1 MPGSIR
7 GKKVGPYE
15 LLAQLN
21 AAGMSQLFLG
31 ATLKGDRQYV
41 IIKRIQPDSA
51 SDENF
56 VAMFLDE
63 VRITASFSHPGIATI
78 LDLGEEEGGLY
89 VAMELI
95 AGANL
100 NDVFDACAAKQEVLA
115 LGFSVAVV
123 HDCALALH
131 YAHRFRDSKGRDARV
146 VHRDVAQKN
155 IMVTYDGKVKLL
167 DFGIAKAHDSLS
179 QTKTGTVKGTAGYM
193 SPEQV
198 RGEDVDA
205 RSDVFSLGVV
215 LWEMITGKRLF
226 AGKSEV
232 DEMKMILKA
241 PIEAPHKVAS
251 WIPASLSSVTMRAL
265 ARAREDRYLSA
276 EAMAKA
282 LMTDCGELM
291 YDLKHRRDFMRTIFS
306 ERIAA
311 MQLLVEAVKRPEQL
325 DEAIRALE
333 KTKLAMPSPVPSAP
347 TGPSLTSTVAVS
359 SPSNSVS
366 VTAISN
372 GANSSSGVSVTAG
385 TSSGGSG
392 SKPPPAHSPQRV
404 LKPAPSAGTSTA
416 SDKSKRL
423 KAPEVDERLLLQA
436 IEADRRVDARR
447 QLIRTVTLPLAVALS
462 ALMVGLA
469 YKILVVDRRPRP
481 APIGSRPA
489 ERTVLPEA
497 MVAVPGL
504 AERASGEV
512 TLTLVPDATV
522 FRGLEKLGSGHVMSF
537 TLPAGHYELTAV
549 GADGVPHRLP
559 VVVAAGKNKPQ
570 RFQLSELPER

>member
-31 ATLKGDRQYV
+31 ATLKGERQYV

-78 LDLGEEEGGLY
+78 LDLGKEEGGLY

-131 YAHRFRDSKGRDARV
+131 YAHRFRDAKGRDARV

-241 PIEAPHKVAS
+241 PIEAPHKAAS

-265 ARAREDRYLSA
+265 ARAREDRYPSA
-276 EAMAKA
+276 DAMAKA

-291 YDLKHRRDFMRTIFS
+291 YDLKHRRDFMRTIFG

-311 MQLLVEAVKRPEQL
+311 TQMLIDAAKRPEQL
-325 DEAIRALE
+325 SEALRALE
-333 KTKLAMPSPVPSAP
+333 KTKLAMPMPVPSAP
-347 TGPSLTSTVAVS
+347 PAPSLTSTVAVS
-359 SPSNSVS
+359 NPSNSVS

-372 GANSSSGVSVTAG
+372 GSNSGSAASVTSG

-392 SKPPPAHSPQRV
+392 SKPPPANSPQRSQRPLPV
-404 LKPAPSAGTSTA
+404 ASTPTG
-416 SDKSKRL
+416 SDKTKRP
-423 KAPEVDERLLLQA
+423 KAPEVDERLLLRA
-436 IEADRRVDARR
+436 IEADRRAEARR
-447 QLIRTVTLPLAVALS
+447 QLIRTVTPPLAVALS

-469 YKILVVDRRPRP
+469 YKVLVVDRRPKM
-481 APIGSRPA
+481 APIGVRPA
-489 ERTVLPEA
+489 EKS
-497 MVAVPGL
+497 AVPEVPVVPNA

-512 TLTLVPDATV
+512 TLTLVPDAAV
-522 FRGLEKLGSGHVMSF
+522 FRGGESLGGGHTVSF
-537 TLPAGHYELTAV
+537 TLPTGHYELTAV
-549 GADGVPHRLP
+549 GADGVQHRLP
-559 VVVAAGKNKPQ
+559 VFVAVGKNKPL
-570 RFQLSELPER
+570 RFSLSDLPEK